1 MFIYDPKDLER
12 RLRIIDDITIPPPVA
27 ASRAAASTQSFPSA
41 TRNDTALVLNASI
54 LAFKQGISDESNL
67 DVIQATYFAEQ
78 SASLKYDSRREAK
91 AWNAVFANTLA
102 TVGWRYAKAAS
113 YFSSPAYP
121 YQKQRLLN
129 VIYAIGGKTCAQL
142 TEQSMAALPANL
154 RAKQLFER
162 NTYNP
167 ESTRFNLLAC
177 LGNDRGDLQQA
188 FTSAS
193 THGPTPT
200 SLDMIQS
207 IRCEVTAMTLPA
219 GAYAEFREVVRK
231 KIQAIRED
239 MFEAIKL

>member
-27 ASRAAASTQSFPSA
+27 ASRAAAITQPFPSA

-67 DVIQATYFAEQ
+67 DVIQATYLADQ
-78 SASLKYDSRREAK
+78 CASQKYDSRRETK
-91 AWNAVFANTLA
+91 AWNALFVRTMEI
-102 TVGWRYAKAAS
+102 VGWRYGNAAS
-113 YFSSPAYP
+113 YTSSPTYP
-121 YQKQRLLN
+121 YQKHRLLSVVN
-129 VIYAIGGKTCAQL
+129 TIGGKTCAQL

-188 FTSAS
+188 FTCAS
-193 THGPTPT
+193 TQGPTPT
-200 SLDMIQS
+200 SLDMLQS

-219 GAYAEFREVVRK
+219 GAYAEFREIVRK
-231 KIQAIRED
+231 KIRAIRED